1 MSALIIHGRLGDDL
15 WIERDGYLSPV
26 TDLDVANMRRIIQM
40 APVRSV
46 TKDGTGIK
54 LDESDVDALIRALTD
69 APELDPCV
77 RCRTLPILHG
87 GEHCIECA
95 GIVQDQ
101 SDATMRIA
109 RLA

>member
-1 MSALIIHGRLGDDL
+1 MTPVTIHGTLGDYL
-15 WIERDGYLSPV
+15 WIDQDGAIPVRKDDLHSIADDVIRSRKWHTYRDGVHWTLADIVHLSMS
-26 TDLDVANMRRIIQM
+26 L
-40 APVRSV
+40 
-46 TKDGTGIK
+46 GLG
-54 LDESDVDALIRALTD
+54 LVD
-69 APELDPCV
+69 ELDPCV